1 MHWGCEVCNETLLE
15 AFANVVLCVQS
26 ILHGP
31 RQLAPELG
39 DVTELHCLRIWS
51 QLSRLC
57 KSVSEGSWHHFEEKT
72 ANIWIHI
79 YIRTHLDF
87 MRRKVG
93 WSLVHWKSKALSFT
107 RTTAPFPHLSP
118 VLDLILRLQMHCL
131 ILLVHTKFLHVCTD
145 LYHSSSWLCWTRGR
159 SSDTKS
165 SRSSWGPCLACI
177 VLLHSLSM
185 SCSWGTF
192 NLGFWCCLHI
202 WLLGWYIKW

>member
-1 MHWGCEVCNETLLE
+1 MWGMQRNIIGSVCKCGSLRPIHPTWSKAAGSRAWRCSWASLFEDLK
-15 AFANVVLCVQS
+15 S
-26 ILHGP
+26 INKTFLKVSLKGVDISLK
-31 RQLAPELG
+31 RKQ
-39 DVTELHCLRIWS
+39 RIYG
-51 QLSRLC
+51 C
-57 KSVSEGSWHHFEEKT
+57 
-72 ANIWIHI
+72 IYI

-131 ILLVHTKFLHVCTD
+131 ILLVHTKFLHVCTV